1 MRIVINEV
9 IIMIKNIVIGG
20 TAGHGI
26 NTLSYFL
33 VRILRDQGYHL
44 HSMKD
49 YMSRVRGG
57 ANFTQIRFG
66 NQPIQSHDPKIDILM
81 ALNQEAVDLHSKRLR
96 ENGYLICDSDAHT
109 DFNNVI
115 RIPIKEIGA
124 NNQNPRGISSI
135 AVGAITK
142 VIGLDQE
149 NLKKISIPKWPEA
162 MKEKNY
168 NTALEAYKAST
179 KIFDKIE
186 VDSFSNKDM
195 LYMSG
200 NQAIALGAI
209 AGGLDF
215 YCAYPMAPSTGIM
228 STLSQFESKAG
239 ILVEQAEDEIAAM
252 NVVIGASA
260 TGARSMTGSSGGGLA
275 LMVEA
280 LGFAGI
286 GEVPIVAVDVQRP
299 GPATGLPTRTEQSD
313 LSFILS
319 ASQGEMPQMVLSVK
333 SVEDAFYQSARA
345 LNIAETYRIPV
356 LILSDQYLADMS
368 QTFEEPDLD
377 QLQIQENL
385 DTQNDLND
393 LYKMYDLSGSLTPRM
408 LPGQSG
414 STLTFTDSHEHDEF
428 GHITEDAE
436 IRTKMMHRRMYKLN
450 LLKKD
455 LIEPDYFGPNSA
467 EIVLVG
473 WGSMYGPLKDAVEHL
488 NKHGHNVGA
497 LVFGDLFPL
506 PEKKLRSYATTAK
519 KLINVE
525 MNYTGQLARLI
536 RAETGIEMDESIL
549 KFDGRQLNFREIAEQ
564 VKELI

>member
-1 MRIVINEV
+1 MRIIINEV

-33 VRILRDQGYHL
+33 VRILRDHKYHI

-66 NQPIQSHDPKIDILM
+66 NKPIQSHDPQIDILM
-81 ALNQEAVDLHSKRLR
+81 ALNQEAVNLHSSRLR
-96 ENGYLICDSDAHT
+96 DEGYLICDTDIET
-109 DFNNVI
+109 DFKNVI

-135 AVGAITK
+135 AVGAIIK
-142 VIGLDQE
+142 AIGLDQE
-149 NLKKISIPKWPEA
+149 DLKKISIPKWPQD
-162 MKEKNY
+162 MREKNY
-168 NTALEAYKAST
+168 NTALQAYEASS
-179 KIFDKIE
+179 KIFDKIQVE
-186 VDSFSNKDM
+186 DENQGDV
-195 LYMSG
+195 LYMTG

-228 STLSQFESKAG
+228 TTLSQFESKAG

-319 ASQGEMPQMVLSVK
+319 ASQGEMPQMVISVK
-333 SVEDAFYQSARA
+333 SVEDAFYQTARA
-345 LNIAETYRIPV
+345 LNIAETYRLPV
-356 LILSDQYLADMS
+356 LILSDQYLADMA
-368 QTFEEPDLD
+368 QTFIEPDLSK
-377 QLQIQENL
+377 LQIHENI

-393 LYKMYDLSGSLTPRM
+393 LYKTYDLSNSLTPRM

-414 STLTFTDSHEHDEF
+414 TTLTFTDSHEHDEV
-428 GHITEDAE
+428 GHITEDGE
-436 IRTKMMHRRMYKLN
+436 LRTKMMHRRMNKLK
-450 LLKKD
+450 LLEKD
-455 LIEPDYFGPNSA
+455 LIEPEYIGPNSA
-467 EIVLVG
+467 EVVLIG
-473 WGSMYGPLKDAVEHL
+473 WGSMYGPLQDAVEAL
-488 NKHGHNVGA
+488 NKEGHSVGA

-506 PEKKLRSYATTAK
+506 PQKKLKSYATTAK

-536 RAETGIEMDESIL
+536 RTETGIEMSHSIL
-549 KFDGRQLNFREIAEQ
+549 KFDGRQLNFKEIVEQ

>member
-1 MRIVINEV
+1 
-9 IIMIKNIVIGG
+9 MIKNIVIGG

-33 VRILRDQGYHL
+33 VRILRDHGYYI

-66 NQPIQSHDPKIDILM
+66 SKPIHSHDPKIDILM
-81 ALNQEAVDLHSKRLR
+81 ALNQEAIDLHSHRLR
-96 ENGYLICDSDAHT
+96 KGGFLICDSEAQT
-109 DFNNVI
+109 DYLNVI

-124 NNQNPRGISSI
+124 SNQNPRGISSI
-135 AVGAITK
+135 AVGAIVK
-142 VIGLDQE
+142 ALGLDKE
-149 NLKKISIPKWPEA
+149 DLRKISIPKWPEA
-162 MKEKNY
+162 MVEKNY
-168 NTALEAYKAST
+168 KTALEAYNAST
-179 KIFDKIE
+179 KVYEKIE
-186 VDSFSNKDM
+186 SVIKPDSDI

-228 STLSQFESKAG
+228 STLSQFEKDAG

-313 LSFILS
+313 LSFVLN
-319 ASQGEMPQMVLSVK
+319 ASQGEMPQMIISVK
-333 SVEDAFYQSARA
+333 SVEDAFYQTARA
-345 LNIAETYRIPV
+345 LNIAETYRLPV

-368 QTFEEPDLD
+368 QSFEEPNLED
-377 QLQIQENL
+377 IKIIENE
-385 DTQNDLND
+385 DTQKDLGQ
-393 LYKMYDLSGSLTPRM
+393 LYKMYDLSSSLTPRM
-408 LPGQSG
+408 FPGQSG
-414 STLTFTDSHEHDEF
+414 STLTFTDSHEHDEV
-428 GHITEDAE
+428 GHITEDSE
-436 IRTKMMHRRMYKLN
+436 LRTQMMHRRMGKLK

-455 LIEPDYFGPNSA
+455 LQEPDYFGPNSA

-488 NKHGHNVGA
+488 NNHGHSVGA

-519 KLINVE
+519 KLVNVE

-536 RAETGIEMDESIL
+536 RMETGIEMNHSIL